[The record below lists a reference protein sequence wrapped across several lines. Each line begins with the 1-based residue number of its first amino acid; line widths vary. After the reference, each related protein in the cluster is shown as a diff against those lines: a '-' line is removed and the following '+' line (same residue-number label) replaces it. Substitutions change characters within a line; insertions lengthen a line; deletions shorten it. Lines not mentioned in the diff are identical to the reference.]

1 MAGALS
7 LLTFL
12 SCFLFGS
19 GKTALAAT
27 IGIDSEF
34 PFVKIVRLKMFS
46 IWQSLSM
53 TCKLNA
59 SLFVLQITAQTTI
72 GLSES
77 TKCAMITKV
86 WFCCTLVCW
95 DDVLDMVIYDL

>member
-12 SCFLFGS
+12 FCFHFGS

-34 PFVKIVRLKMFS
+34 PFAKIVRLKMFS
-46 IWQSLSM
+46 IWQS
-53 TCKLNA
+53 
-59 SLFVLQITAQTTI
+59 
-72 GLSES
+72 
-77 TKCAMITKV
+77 
-86 WFCCTLVCW
+86 
-95 DDVLDMVIYDL
+95 